1 MLHLIYNMSRCEG
14 NAEVMPLC
22 RYDAVVDDE
31 EEDGP
36 GMRLEALQLKEAAR
50 TAATRAVLRE
60 SAQVP
65 PPCP

>member
-1 MLHLIYNMSRCEG
+1 
-14 NAEVMPLC
+14 MPLC